1 MDPLGPK
8 GIVVVGGVMLGDRI
22 ARFSFSY
29 KCCHRRSK
37 LHIKVTDYTIDQGAR
52 KHNLNNHLLALYR
65 RCQSKTKDADSS
77 ACNVTVRFLV
87 NLHRA
92 NNHLVDI

>member
-37 LHIKVTDYTIDQGAR
+37 LHIKVI
-52 KHNLNNHLLALYR
+52 ALYR